1 MMLQRFFTVTAGLL
15 AGLAVIVAGLML
27 IAVVITYPR
36 LPSLDV
42 LTDYRPKMP
51 LRVYSADNVLI
62 GEFGEERRSFT
73 RIQDVPQHMK
83 QALLAAEDERFY
95 QHGGIDYL
103 GVLRAAVGNIVSRS
117 RALWCKHHY
126 YAGGKKFLLVQRAH
140 FHSKIQ

>member
-103 GVLRAAVGNIVSRS
+103 GVLRARWQKISSCPVSALSHENSMRRCWHS
-117 RALWCKHHY
+117 RLSILYRKT
-126 YAGGKKFLLVQRAH
+126 K
-140 FHSKIQ
+140 S